1 MNKITYRELNRKG
14 ETEKREGKRLG
25 LRAKPCRG
33 DKYNVSENER
43 KDYFR
48 GLAKSTV
55 SKATTME
62 GNRGDLIV
70 VFTDWRA
77 LVILVRTAHLLEV
90 LIFSKI
96 IVGVW

>member
-1 MNKITYRELNRKG
+1 
-14 ETEKREGKRLG
+14 
-25 LRAKPCRG
+25 
-33 DKYNVSENER
+33 
-43 KDYFR
+43 
-48 GLAKSTV
+48 
-55 SKATTME
+55 ME

-96 IVGVW
+96 TVGVWWDTGEVEMPRR